1 MLNKYAI
8 LGILEWENILGV
20 LRDWKNTG
28 SLSCSLDNAA
38 LSARDHISAILSGS
52 QDYVSADRLVL
63 YNVLVAVCQYAKRLE
78 AVVAVPSEATAAP
91 VSVPPTRTSS
101 ESDSDPGSDD
111 SDSDSDSGGLL
122 INASMS
128 EPMKLL
134 TRETGANRFFGRFS
148 GMTFLKTVVAATGV
162 NTSEAAIHR
171 PRFWGIQPWEMTPEI
186 FMPQFFPEP
195 DLLAS
200 LVDLFFS
207 QVNTILCILHERTF
221 RDALR
226 LQDHFWDQKFGT
238 LVLLVCAFG
247 AKFSCDPRVFPD
259 GTPDLLSAGW
269 KWFNQ
274 VKPALSAFLTT
285 GASSRALHD
294 LQVVALSA
302 LYVSSGSRPEE
313 TWMLVGLGLRMAV
326 DVGAHRRIRSTHDS
340 PAEAEM
346 YKRVFWL
353 LMICDVETHA
363 LLGRPRV
370 WDLKDFDVEYHA
382 PFADEHPRFAAYGQ
396 LMIKLM
402 TIFRKMQDMFLIL
415 TRKEQSNHQE
425 MVAELDSDLNQW
437 LSSVPLDR
445 RFLLLRPQRDLILP
459 SEMESGMSG
468 SDPAKPVSVPAYGLL
483 RESHTGLLR
492 RATIDSIP
500 STVRSDPTVTN
511 ATHTHIRIPISPDR
525 RAPALHLFQ
534 VTRASHLQSE
544 FQCTPRRENRH
555 RSPHSR
561 SARPPPARA
570 AASRRC
576 SYGAA
581 PGRCTTPKCWS
592 VHATPP
598 LSLARSATLPKLFL
612 FVLFPSLL
620 LWNAQS
626 ALYNSAIVLVLSNAR
641 EADPDVQ
648 RCLDALAAYER
659 SWMIAGRD
667 VDTLH
672 ALILAKANARKPAAS
687 GLKRGREELDGAGEG
702 GEGAVDPVGLASD
715 FDFEAQISFFESWMF
730 NGPADPNILQADTM
744 MSFGPQRGFG
754 DASLD
759 VAQDMS
765 HLLSRGS

>member
-1 MLNKYAI
+1 MRVT
-8 LGILEWENILGV
+8 GV
-20 LRDWKNTG
+20 VGRKLKATARKCQVATVHSQCEPDDVPGNQCSNCISFGVNCTHSRIRLKKNA
-28 SLSCSLDNAA
+28 SLDNAA

-91 VSVPPTRTSS
+91 LSVPPTRTPS

-134 TRETGANRFFGRFS
+134 TRETGINRFFGRFS

-437 LSSVPLDR
+437 LSSVPLD
-445 RFLLLRPQRDLILP
+445 LKWNPECQDLIQLNQ
-459 SEMESGMSG
+459 SASLHM
-468 SDPAKPVSVPAYGLL
+468 AYYVQIVVHRHFISSKSPTSIASLSICAAAA
-483 RESHTGLLR
+483 RSCSRVAEVQLR
-492 RATIDSIP
+492 RGT
-500 STVRSDPTVTN
+500 
-511 ATHTHIRIPISPDR
+511 
-525 RAPALHLFQ
+525 
-534 VTRASHLQSE
+534 
-544 FQCTPRRENRH
+544 
-555 RSPHSR
+555 
-561 SARPPPARA
+561 
-570 AASRRC
+570 
-576 SYGAA
+576 G
-581 PGRCTTPKCWS
+581 
-592 VHATPP
+592 P
-598 LSLARSATLPKLFL
+598 LYNPQML
-612 FVLFPSLL
+612 
-620 LWNAQS
+620 S

-687 GLKRGREELDGAGEG
+687 GLKRGREELDEAGEG
-702 GEGAVDPVGLASD
+702 GEGAVDPVGSASD

-744 MSFGPQRGFG
+744 MSFDPQRGFG

-759 VAQDMS
+759 VVQDMS
-765 HLLSRGS
+765 HLWSRGS